1 MMEVPKPEDKEDKVD
16 EIREVP
22 KKVKDVEPKKE
33 KLIDRIIKL
42 LFGDRSTDPDIENML
57 KGLTRRFFL
66 L

>member
-42 LFGDRSTDPDIENML
+42 LFGDLSTDPDIENML
-57 KGLTRRFFL
+57 KGLTRHIFL